1 MRENFISKAEDEE
14 SNAKVNPID
23 NNKTLIIDQF
33 TNDVAVGDPDLLEKA
48 KTIKDALNYFKP
60 KVDVEFT
67 DEEGGSV
74 NEELHF
80 KEMNDFEANGGKG
93 NLVAN
98 SAFLSSTKSKV
109 DINAKLRKQIEQN
122 KKLRD
127 ILKDKQAKEELQVV
141 LESLLEE
148 LKNY

>member
-1 MRENFISKAEDEE
+1 MRENFISRAEDEE

-23 NNKTLIIDQF
+23 NNKTLIIDQY
-33 TNDVAVGDPDLLEKA
+33 TNEVGVGDPELLEKA
-48 KTIKDALNYFKP
+48 KTLKDVMDYFKP
-60 KVDVEFT
+60 KVEVEFT

-74 NEELHF
+74 NEVLQF
-80 KEMNDFEANGGKG
+80 KEMGDFEVAGGRGK
-93 NLVAN
+93 LVAN
-98 SAFLSSTKSKV
+98 SPFLSNTKSTI

-127 ILKDKQAKEELQVV
+127 ILKDKQAKDELRVV

-148 LKNY
+148 LKNS